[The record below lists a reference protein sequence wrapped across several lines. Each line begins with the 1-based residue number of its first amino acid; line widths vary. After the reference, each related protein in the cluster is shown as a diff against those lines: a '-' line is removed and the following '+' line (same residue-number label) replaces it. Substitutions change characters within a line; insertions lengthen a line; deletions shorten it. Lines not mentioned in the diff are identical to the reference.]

1 VNFSQ
6 IQLLK
11 LSFVMLI
18 EFSVGN
24 YRSFKEKVT
33 FSMVAANLVSKD
45 KEIDNN
51 NVFSVDDNLSLL
63 KNAAI
68 YGANASGKSNLAK
81 AMSFMKW
88 FMVNSSKETQS
99 TEKINVEPFRLS
111 TETESQ
117 PSYFE
122 IVFLLQ
128 GQKYR
133 YGFEVNQDKVVSEWL
148 FYVPKVRETKLF
160 ERKENNISCSRNYK
174 ADGIQQRTR
183 HNALFLSVSAQFNV
197 DIAEKILAWLT
208 NQLKIVSGLNDDAYQ
223 GYTSRCLSESKSKKN
238 AIFKLIKKLDLGI
251 SELDIQ
257 EVDYI
262 ESLREARNQ
271 LPQDAPKEFKEI
283 LANLINTYHSIE
295 LLIREQKVTS
305 IKTLHQKFDNNGVL
319 VGTESFDL
327 NLQESEGT
335 QKIFAISG
343 LLVDTL
349 QEGKTLIIDEFDARL
364 HPLISY
370 AIVELFNKNDTNPNN
385 AQLIFMTHDTN
396 LLTNKLF
403 RRDQIWFTEK
413 NKYGVTDLYSLA
425 EYKIRNDA
433 SFESDYIKGRYGA
446 IPYIGN
452 LSHLIDAHG

>member
-1 VNFSQ
+1 
-6 IQLLK
+6 
-11 LSFVMLI
+11 MLI

-24 YRSFKEKVT
+24 YRSFKERVT

-122 IVFLLQ
+122 IVFLLH

-133 YGFEVNQDKVVSEWL
+133 YGFEVNKDKVVSEWL

-160 ERKENNISCSRNYK
+160 ERNENNISCSRNYK

-197 DIAEKILAWLT
+197 DVAERILAWLT
-208 NQLKIVSGLNDDAYQ
+208 NKLKIVSGLNDDDYQ
-223 GYTSRCLSESKSKKN
+223 GYTSRCLSESNSKKN

-257 EVDYI
+257 EVD
-262 ESLREARNQ
+262 
-271 LPQDAPKEFKEI
+271 
-283 LANLINTYHSIE
+283 SIE
-295 LLIREQKVTS
+295 TLRKDQKELPNDVLNAIDLLIENIRKTKIPS
-305 IKTLHQKFDNNGVL
+305 IQTLHQKFDDNGTL

-370 AIVELFNKNDTNPNN
+370 AIVELFNKKDTNPNN